1 MYRLVLV
8 LILVLL
14 LIPLVAWAA
23 GDVGAAGPMTAYGA
37 LALLGFGLFQKHVIR
52 RLPNNAI
59 PWINLAVGTAVGYAT
74 TGSVQG
80 AITFGGTTAAVAT
93 GAHQYVKGALR
104 QTPIRGI

>member
-1 MYRLVLV
+1 MNGLVLT

-23 GDVGAAGPMTAYGA
+23 VDVGASGPTTAIGA

-74 TGSVQG
+74 TGSLGGSIQFG
-80 AITFGGTTAAVAT
+80 ATTAAVAT
-93 GAHQYVKGALR
+93 GAHQYMKGSLR
-104 QTPIRGI
+104 RTRLRGI